1 MVTIRRLH
9 EAAYQPVP
17 VLQKEPNGIL
27 QGPSIDLTMR
37 RGFYT
42 IVTPEGDCMKEPSL
56 AASGHWLCTQPGVL
70 EDATFGSPAGQG
82 LGFEGYLEDQGT
94 Y

>member
-56 AASGHWLCTQPGVL
+56 AASGTGCARNRVSRRRHLRL
-70 EDATFGSPAGQG
+70 AGRSG
-82 LGFEGYLEDQGT
+82 AWF
-94 Y
+94 